1 METSNFNNNLKIGE
15 NIMRQR
21 KKKGFTQKQLAS
33 AIGISQS
40 SMSKYET
47 GVLQIS
53 AETIIQFANALKVNF
68 NTILGTQNDE
78 SFSYSPSLKIMRRLK
93 KIENMSPSDQKALLK
108 TIDKYIQ
115 SL

>member
-1 METSNFNNNLKIGE
+1 
-15 NIMRQR
+15 MRQR
-21 KKKGFTQKQLAS
+21 KKKGLTQEQLAS
-33 AIGISQS
+33 AIGISQA

-47 GVLQIS
+47 GDLQIS
-53 AETIIQFANALKVNF
+53 AELIVQFASALKVSF

-78 SFSYSPSLKIMRRLK
+78 SSNYSPSLKFMRRLK